1 MDEVDG
7 RYTRGKIYTI
17 QNRFDGSKI
26 YVGST
31 IETLGQRYSKHKH
44 DCRYYTHR
52 VSLYKHIN
60 NNDWNDWEMSLFQD
74 YPCNNKRELEK
85 KEYEII
91 GSFGDNVLNRQ
102 RRFHG

>member
-1 MDEVDG
+1 MDVVDE

-17 QNRFDGSKI
+17 RNRLDNSRV

-31 IETLGQRYSKHKH
+31 IESLGQRYSKHKH
-44 DCRYYTHR
+44 DCRYYSHR
-52 VSLYKHIN
+52 VSLYKHISDN
-60 NNDWNDWEMSLFQD
+60 NWGDWEMSLFQD

-102 RRFHG
+102 RVFHG

>member
-1 MDEVDG
+1 MEEIDG
-7 RYTRGKIYTI
+7 RYANGKIYTI
-17 QNRFDGSKI
+17 KNRFDNSKI

-31 IETLGQRYSKHKH
+31 IESLKSRFSKHKH
-44 DCRYYTHR
+44 DCRYYSNR
-52 VSLYKHIN
+52 VSLYKYIN
-60 NNDWNDWEMSLFQD
+60 ENRWDDWEMSLFQD
-74 YPCNNKRELEK
+74 YPCRNKRELEK